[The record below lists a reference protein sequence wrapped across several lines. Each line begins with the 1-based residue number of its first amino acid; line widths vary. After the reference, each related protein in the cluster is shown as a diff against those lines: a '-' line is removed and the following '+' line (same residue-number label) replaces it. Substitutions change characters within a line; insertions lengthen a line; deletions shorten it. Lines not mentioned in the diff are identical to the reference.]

1 MIYDSRILFL
11 SDPDNLGVL
20 NLESIQKNDFLNSLN
35 VFPKYIYTNR
45 HYNKNTKFIQLANKK
60 QIIIWN
66 GSAWKVILFSDTEL
80 HNTIFIQSVIRKLYK
95 NISIINNKII
105 VSHDLVY
112 NSTITIGLTFMF
124 IMLI

>member
-20 NLESIQKNDFLNSLN
+20 NLELVQKNDFLNSFN

-45 HYNKNTKFIQLANKK
+45 HYNKNTKFIQLDNKK

-66 GSAWKVILFSDTEL
+66 GRAWKLILFSDNEL
-80 HNTIFIQSVIRKLYK
+80 HNIIFIQSVIRKLYR
-95 NISIINNKII
+95 NILIHKNKII
-105 VSHDLVY
+105 ISHDLVY
-112 NSTITIGLTFMF
+112 DSMITIGLTFML
-124 IMLI
+124 IMIV